1 MWMGEDTVAPMG
13 QARGETTI
21 TMLVVQAMEQ
31 KGAAVIMHAGGSAYG
46 TILEP
51 TDIGSGGGSSTGNGT
66 KGGSGGGAIKLTVGG
81 SLTLNGTITANGA
94 TGGSYSGGGSG
105 GSIYLLLG
113 TLTGSGTIAAKGGGS
128 GNSSGGGGA
137 GGRVA
142 LYYDANSFSGNVSA
156 SGSSGYTYGGA
167 GTIYKKASSKANGDL
182 VIDNGSNAGATFLS
196 GTFDN
201 IVVSGYTILRQ
212 EGAITASNLTL
223 KTGATLTHPA
233 NNNSKVYTLD
243 FTITNDLTIE
253 SGASINVDGRGY
265 SSSNGPGKGGDNWNY
280 AGGAGYGAEGGS
292 SSGGAAAGGSAY
304 GSILEPTD
312 IGSGG
317 GSATGNGT
325 KGGSGGG
332 AIKLTVGGSLIL
344 DGTITANGATGG
356 SYSGGGSGGSIYLL
370 LGTLTGSGT
379 ISAKGGGSGNSSGG
393 GGAGGRIAPVLQ
405 CQFLQWPDSSL
416 WRIGV
421 YLRGTGNYL

>member
-1 MWMGEDTVAPMG
+1 MEPLEEVTAGADRPDQSTSSLVHSAVPAPSVPREN
-13 QARGETTI
+13 A
-21 TMLVVQAMEQ
+21 
-31 KGAAVIMHAGGSAYG
+31 
-46 TILEP
+46 
-51 TDIGSGGGSSTGNGT
+51 
-66 KGGSGGGAIKLTVGG
+66 
-81 SLTLNGTITANGA
+81 
-94 TGGSYSGGGSG
+94 
-105 GSIYLLLG
+105 
-113 TLTGSGTIAAKGGGS
+113 
-128 GNSSGGGGA
+128 GNSYGGGGA
-137 GGRVA
+137 GGRIA
-142 LYYDANSFSGNVSA
+142 LYYDANSFSGQTLA
-156 SGSSGYTYGGA
+156 SGGSGYIYGGS
-167 GTIYKKASSKANGDL
+167 GTIYKKLSSKANGDL
-182 VIDNGSNAGATFLS
+182 FIVASSNTAGAIPLS

-201 IVVSGYTILRQ
+201 VLIDSYAYIKQKGPITINELIIKGYTCVQGTEQ
-212 EGAITASNLTL
+212 EGAITISDLTL
-223 KTGATLTHPA
+223 KSGAALSHAA
-233 NNNSKVYTLD
+233 NSSSQVYTLD
-243 FTITNDLTIE
+243 LTITNNLSIE
-253 SGASINVDGRGY
+253 SGSSINVDGRGY
-265 SSSNGPGKGGDNWNY
+265 SNSNGPGKGGNNWNY

-317 GSATGNGT
+317 GSATGNST

-344 DGTITANGATGG
+344 DGTITANGANGG
-356 SYSGGGSGGSIYLL
+356 GYSGGGSGGSIYLL

-393 GGAGGRIAPVLQ
+393 GGARGKNRPVLQ